1 MTTHGSL
8 VYKLIRIY
16 KYMQGSCRLCGQE
29 TADTFSSCDQLFF
42 KFFLVVWLT
51 WRSIWTEHRHPIR
64 AGIPHGHVPV
74 EVVGPSSCCAVHCC
88 ECAVLVELLGCEK
101 RCSLRSSIP
110 SLPFSVQFWMFNQLF
125 WGSIWI
131 FSVVDSDQPSEYSLQ
146 RKGCLIHVLGW
157 GGIDLQVLCV
167 LLGCQCPLSLTGSLL
182 ELLKQLTWCP
192 DGTGEYRLSL
202 SEMIT

>member
-8 VYKLIRIY
+8 VISWYAYTNICKVHAGCVDRKPQI
-16 KYMQGSCRLCGQE
+16 
-29 TADTFSSCDQLFF
+29 LFLPVVSYF
-42 KFFLVVWLT
+42 LNFFLMVWLT

-64 AGIPHGHVPV
+64 AGIPRKSRAC
-74 EVVGPSSCCAVHCC
+74 PSGGSWTQQLLCSTLLWVCCAHGAPGLWETVFF
-88 ECAVLVELLGCEK
+88 EK
-101 RCSLRSSIP
+101 LNPISAFL
-110 SLPFSVQFWMFNQLF
+110 WMFNQLF

-157 GGIDLQVLCV
+157 EGIDLQVLCV
-167 LLGCQCPLSLTGSLL
+167 LLGCQCLLSLTGSLL